1 MTRYDLL
8 DIRAALDKAS
18 YWARKQ
24 ADLFQIIDAK
34 KKVEASLNEHSL
46 PFNLDD
52 AAHSYSESDEPLY
65 SPGHRFHWDN
75 ESLFGKQIETTFKAG
90 AEWMAKQH
98 PLPEDS
104 AAFQKGVQEGRR
116 LEREDVK
123 STIQSRIDEILGDA
137 QPNPILRMELQ
148 ELIKKI
154 EA

>member
-1 MTRYDLL
+1 MTRDDLL
-8 DIRAALDKAS
+8 NIRDALDKAS

-90 AEWMAKQH
+90 AEWMAKQGVSYQATISADNTI
-98 PLPEDS
+98 PVLPM
-104 AAFQKGVQEGRR
+104 K
-116 LEREDVK
+116 DVSDMGFDYGDK
-123 STIQSRIDEILGDA
+123 VRIIIVKE
-137 QPNPILRMELQ
+137 
-148 ELIKKI
+148 K
-154 EA
+154 